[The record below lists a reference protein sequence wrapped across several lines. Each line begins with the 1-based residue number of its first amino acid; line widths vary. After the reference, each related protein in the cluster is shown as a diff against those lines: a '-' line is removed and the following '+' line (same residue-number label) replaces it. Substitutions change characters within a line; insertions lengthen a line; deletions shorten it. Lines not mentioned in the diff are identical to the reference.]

1 MKYYVVYTTGSA
13 IGACTVDLKLPVR
26 NINDVILMS
35 DGVKE
40 IRKMPSSSTVVILS
54 WKELEEEDHEI
65 PQD

>member
-1 MKYYVVYTTGSA
+1 MKYYVVYTTGST
-13 IGACTVDLKLPVR
+13 IGACTVDLELPVR

-54 WKELEEEDHEI
+54 WKELEEEYNEI
-65 PQD
+65 HQD